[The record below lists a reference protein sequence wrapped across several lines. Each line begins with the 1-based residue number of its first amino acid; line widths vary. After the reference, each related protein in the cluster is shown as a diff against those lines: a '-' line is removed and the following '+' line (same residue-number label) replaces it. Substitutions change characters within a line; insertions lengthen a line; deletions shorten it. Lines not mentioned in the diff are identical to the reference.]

1 MEYPSMLREVF
12 RRWFGYYPS
21 LGVLLPTMDRGG
33 MPVVTPLSA
42 LSYTPVYRAVSL
54 IAQDTARIGFRTSA
68 PLLSTL
74 LNQPNAYLSGY
85 EFRRSMMLQATLYG
99 NAFALINRTRGGE
112 VFALEILDVESVQLD
127 VSRDEPFYRSAQYGD
142 LPVSDV
148 FHLRALGFGGL
159 WGESPVRVCR
169 TALTIMGAQESAQL
183 EVMRNAGNPKL
194 AIVHPG
200 PLSAGARQSIAE
212 KFQSDHGGAENAG
225 KPLVLAEG
233 MKVERI
239 SSTLED
245 AGISAARSYSIED
258 VSRIYGVPAHMLGM
272 ASSGNAYGS
281 IEWMGRT
288 YVDSCLSHW
297 LSAFRSEVLAKLAG
311 PADTFDF
318 DIDQLIRPSLAEQ
331 FAALRTGVEAGI
343 ITRNEAR
350 ERLDLD
356 PLDGLDTPTLA
367 LNMGTGGGSTNLGS
381 DTSAEAGSVD
391 DFAS

>member
-1 MEYPSMLREVF
+1 MEYPSMIREVF

-148 FHLRALGFGGL
+148 FHLRSLGFGGL

-225 KPLVLAEG
+225 KPL
-233 MKVERI
+233 
-239 SSTLED
+239 
-245 AGISAARSYSIED
+245 
-258 VSRIYGVPAHMLGM
+258 
-272 ASSGNAYGS
+272 
-281 IEWMGRT
+281 
-288 YVDSCLSHW
+288 
-297 LSAFRSEVLAKLAG
+297 
-311 PADTFDF
+311 
-318 DIDQLIRPSLAEQ
+318 SLPKA
-331 FAALRTGVEAGI
+331 
-343 ITRNEAR
+343 
-350 ERLDLD
+350 
-356 PLDGLDTPTLA
+356 
-367 LNMGTGGGSTNLGS
+367 
-381 DTSAEAGSVD
+381 
-391 DFAS
+391 

>member
-1 MEYPSMLREVF
+1 MLRNLF
-12 RRWFGYYPS
+12 QRWIGHYPTY
-21 LGVLLPTMDRGG
+21 GIMLPSTDRGG
-33 MPVVTPLSA
+33 MPSVTPLNA
-42 LSYTPVYRAVSL
+42 LYYTPVYRACSL
-54 IAQDTARIGFRTSA
+54 IAQDTARVSFDTSDAGVTSILDA
-68 PLLSTL
+68 P
-74 LNQPNAYLSGY
+74 NRYMSGY
-85 EFRRSMMLQATLYG
+85 EFRRAMMLQACLFG
-99 NAFALINRTRGGE
+99 NAFALINRTRGGDL
-112 VFALEILDVESVQLD
+112 LELMPLDIESVSLDVTGP
-127 VSRDEPFYRSAQYGD
+127 EPYYRTRQYGD
-142 LPVSDV
+142 VQMRDM
-148 FHLRALGFGGL
+148 FHLRAIGLDGL
-159 WGESPVRVCR
+159 WGESPVRLCK
-169 TALTIMGAQESAQL
+169 TSLTIMAAQEQAQL

-233 MKVERI
+233 MRVERI

-245 AGISAARSYSIED
+245 AGISAARAYSIAD
-258 VSRIYGVPAHMLGM
+258 VSRIYGVPASYLGEP
-272 ASSGNAYGS
+272 SNSFGS
-281 IEWMGRT
+281 MEWLSRM

-297 LSAFRSEVLAKLAG
+297 LGAFRSEVLAKLG
-311 PADTFDF
+311 GIGDTFDF
-318 DIDQLIRPSLAEQ
+318 DTDELVRPSLAET

-350 ERLDLD
+350 ARLDME

-381 DTSAEAGSVD
+381 DTSAEAGSVN

>member
-1 MEYPSMLREVF
+1 MLREVF
-12 RRWFGYYPS
+12 RRWLGHYPTFGIMM
-21 LGVLLPTMDRGG
+21 PTMDRGG
-33 MPVVTPLSA
+33 MPVITPLSA
-42 LSYTPVYRAVSL
+42 LSYTPVYRACSL
-54 IAQDTARIGFRTSA
+54 IAQDTARIGFRSSI
-68 PLLSTL
+68 PFLSTL
-74 LNQPNAYLSGY
+74 LNQPTPYVSGY
-85 EFRRSMMLQATLYG
+85 EFRRAMMLQACLYG

-112 VFALEILDVESVQLD
+112 VFALQPLDVESVSLD
-127 VSRDEPFYRSAQYGD
+127 VSRSEPFYRSAQYGD
-142 LPVSDV
+142 LPFSDV

-169 TALTIMGAQESAQL
+169 TSLTIMGAQESAQL

-200 PLSAGARQSIAE
+200 PLSAGARQAIAE
-212 KFQSDHGGAENAG
+212 KFQSDHAGSENAG

-233 MKVERI
+233 MRVERI

-245 AGISAARSYSIED
+245 AGISAARAYSIAD
-258 VSRIYGVPAHMLGM
+258 VSRIYGVPASYLGEP
-272 ASSGNAYGS
+272 SNAYGS
-281 IEWMGRT
+281 MEWLSRM

-297 LSAFRSEVLAKLAG
+297 LSAFRSEVLAKLG
-311 PADTFDF
+311 GTGDTFEF
-318 DIDQLIRPSLAEQ
+318 DTDELVRPSLAEQ

-350 ERLDLD
+350 ERLDME
-356 PLDGLDTPTLA
+356 PLEGLDTPTLA
-367 LNMGTGGGSTNLGS
+367 LNMGTGGGTTNLGS

>member
-1 MEYPSMLREVF
+1 MLREVF
-12 RRWFGYYPS
+12 RRWLGHYPTFG
-21 LGVLLPTMDRGG
+21 VMLPTMDRGG
-33 MPVVTPLSA
+33 MPVITPLSA
-42 LSYTPVYRAVSL
+42 LSYTPVYRACSL
-54 IAQDTARIGFRTSA
+54 IAQDTARIGFRSSI
-68 PLLSTL
+68 PFLSTL
-74 LNQPNAYLSGY
+74 LNQPTPYVSGY
-85 EFRRSMMLQATLYG
+85 EFRRAMMLQACLYG

-112 VFALEILDVESVQLD
+112 VFALQPLDVESVSLD
-127 VSRDEPFYRSAQYGD
+127 VSRSEPFYRSAQYGD
-142 LPVSDV
+142 LPFADV

-169 TALTIMGAQESAQL
+169 TSLTIMGAQESAQL

-200 PLSAGARQSIAE
+200 PLSAGARQAIAE
-212 KFQSDHGGAENAG
+212 KFQSDHAGSENAG

-233 MKVERI
+233 MRVERI

-245 AGISAARSYSIED
+245 AGISAARAYSIAD
-258 VSRIYGVPAHMLGM
+258 VSRIYGVPASYLGEP
-272 ASSGNAYGS
+272 SNAYGS
-281 IEWMGRT
+281 MEWLSRM

-297 LSAFRSEVLAKLAG
+297 LGAFRSEVLAKLGGTGDA
-311 PADTFDF
+311 FDF
-318 DIDQLIRPSLAEQ
+318 DTDELVRPSLAEQ

-350 ERLDLD
+350 ERLDME

-367 LNMGTGGGSTNLGS
+367 LNMGTGGGTTNLGS
-381 DTSAEAGSVD
+381 DTSAEAGSVN

>member
-1 MEYPSMLREVF
+1 MEYPAMIREVF

-245 AGISAARSYSIED
+245 SGISAARQYSIAD
-258 VSRIYGVPAHMLGM
+258 VARIYGVPASYLGEP
-272 ASSGNAYGS
+272 SNAYGS
-281 IEWMGRT
+281 MEWLSRM

-297 LSAFRSEVLAKLAG
+297 LGAFRSEVLAKLAG

-318 DIDQLIRPSLAEQ
+318 DTDELVRPSLAET

-367 LNMGTGGGSTNLGS
+367 LNMGTGGGTTNLGN
-381 DTSAEAGSVD
+381 DTSESAGSVD

>member
-1 MEYPSMLREVF
+1 MLRRLF
-12 RRWFGYYPS
+12 QRWIGHYPTFG
-21 LGVLLPTMDRGG
+21 VMLPTMDRGG
-33 MPVVTPLSA
+33 MPVITPLSA
-42 LSYTPVYRAVSL
+42 LSYTPVFRAVSL
-54 IAQDTARIGFRTSA
+54 IAQDTARIGFRTSSD
-68 PLLSTL
+68 LVSTL
-74 LNQPNAYLSGY
+74 LDQPTEYVSGY
-85 EFRRSMMLQATLYG
+85 EFRRAMMLQATLYG

-112 VFALEILDVESVQLD
+112 VFALQPLDVESVSLD
-127 VSRDEPFYRSAQYGD
+127 VSKAEPFYRSAQYGD
-142 LPVSDV
+142 LPVRDV

-169 TALTIMGAQESAQL
+169 TSLTIMGAQESAQL

-200 PLSAGARQSIAE
+200 PLSAGARQGIAE
-212 KFQSDHGGAENAG
+212 KFQADHGGAENAG

-233 MKVERI
+233 MRVERI

-245 AGISAARSYSIED
+245 AGISAARAYSIAD
-258 VSRIYGVPAHMLGM
+258 VSRIYGVPASYLGEP
-272 ASSGNAYGS
+272 SNAYGS
-281 IEWMGRT
+281 MEWLSRM

-297 LSAFRSEVLAKLAG
+297 LGAFRCEVLAKLG
-311 PADTFDF
+311 GIGDTFEF
-318 DIDQLIRPSLAEQ
+318 DTDELVRPSLAET

-350 ERLDLD
+350 ARLDME

-367 LNMGTGGGSTNLGS
+367 LNMGTGGGTTNLGS
-381 DTSAEAGSVD
+381 DTSAEAGSVN

>member
-1 MEYPSMLREVF
+1 MLRKVF
-12 RRWFGYYPS
+12 QRWFGYYPS
-21 LGVLLPTMDRGG
+21 LGVILPTMDRGG

-42 LSYTPVYRAVSL
+42 LSYTPVFRAVSL
-54 IAQDTARIGFRTSA
+54 IAQDTARIGYTTSA
-68 PLLSTL
+68 PLVSTL
-74 LNQPNAYLSGY
+74 LDQPNAYLSGY
-85 EFRRSMMLQATLYG
+85 EFRRAMMLQACLYG

-112 VFALEILDVESVQLD
+112 VFALEVLDVESVQLD

-169 TALTIMGAQESAQL
+169 TSLTIMGAQESAQL

-200 PLSAGARQSIAE
+200 PLSAGARQAIAE

-233 MKVERI
+233 MRVERI

-245 AGISAARSYSIED
+245 SGISAARAYSIAD
-258 VSRIYGVPAHMLGM
+258 VARIYGVPASYLGEP
-272 ASSGNAYGS
+272 SNAYGS
-281 IEWMGRT
+281 MEWLSRM

-297 LSAFRSEVLAKLAG
+297 LAAFRSEVLAKLAG
-311 PADTFDF
+311 PTDTFEF
-318 DIDQLIRPSLAEQ
+318 DTDELVRPSLAEQ

-350 ERLDLD
+350 ARLDLE

-367 LNMGTGGGSTNLGS
+367 LNMGTGGGTTNLGD
-381 DTSAEAGSVD
+381 DTSESAGSVN

>member
-1 MEYPSMLREVF
+1 MEYPSMIREVF

-85 EFRRSMMLQATLYG
+85 EFRRSMMLQAALYG

-112 VFALEILDVESVQLD
+112 VFALQILDVESVQLD

-148 FHLRALGFGGL
+148 FHLRSLGFGGL

-245 AGISAARSYSIED
+245 SGISAARQYSIAD
-258 VSRIYGVPAHMLGM
+258 VARIYGVPASYLGEP
-272 ASSGNAYGS
+272 SNSFGS
-281 IEWMGRT
+281 MEWLSRM

-297 LSAFRSEVLAKLAG
+297 LGAFRSEVLAKLGG
-311 PADTFDF
+311 PGDTFDF
-318 DIDQLIRPSLAEQ
+318 DTDALVRPSLAET